1 MAGLSTF
8 PTTLDT
14 FLQFMDV
21 TSSDATNLK
30 GFQDAIQSGDFTTAT
45 TYLQQIQN
53 YQNKAISADRL
64 NKLKD
69 AIETVEKFYRD
80 NIQAYITQKQSDWQT
95 IIDQFS
101 FLQNYSS
108 TTQYAKNNMVLYNSK
123 IYICIATPPSLNIV
137 PTNTTYWRVFTIQGL
152 KGESGGGVNT
162 TFMFAWDSL
171 YTYKVNMI
179 VYYENQWWISKQE
192 STNQTPQMGD
202 YWDLMLTITQPVYPI
217 QPSEPT
223 TQDTNDLWFKSI

>member
-30 GFQDAIQSGDFTTAT
+30 GFQDAIQSGDFATAT

-137 PTNTTYWRVFTIQGL
+137 PTNTT
-152 KGESGGGVNT
+152 
-162 TFMFAWDSL
+162 
-171 YTYKVNMI
+171 
-179 VYYENQWWISKQE
+179 
-192 STNQTPQMGD
+192 
-202 YWDLMLTITQPVYPI
+202 
-217 QPSEPT
+217 
-223 TQDTNDLWFKSI
+223 